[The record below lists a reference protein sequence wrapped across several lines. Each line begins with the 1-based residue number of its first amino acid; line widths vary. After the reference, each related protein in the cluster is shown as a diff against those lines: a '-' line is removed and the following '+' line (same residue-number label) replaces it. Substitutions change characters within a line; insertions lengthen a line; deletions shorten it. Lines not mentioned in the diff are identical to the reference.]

1 MTSLWCQIS
10 LLALFVDYVV
20 VHMSGSKNSNKAIA
34 PSAVAL
40 LPLVLFLALFIG
52 VGTYLSLQGVDFAF
66 YQLPA
71 PIAVLP
77 AVILALILSKDKLNR
92 SIEHFMSGVG
102 HQDIIAMCMIYL
114 LAGAFAAVA
123 KASGGV
129 DATVNL
135 GLSAI
140 PTSMILP
147 GIFLIS
153 AFIATAMGTSMGTI
167 AAVAPVALGIAQSA
181 GMSLPLTA
189 GVVLSGAMFGDNLS
203 IISDT
208 TIAAT
213 RSQGC
218 EMKDKFKENIRI
230 ALPAALVA
238 LVIFAF
244 NSTATQVPETGP
256 IEWLKVLPYVTILIL
271 AVSGMNVFVVLTIGI
286 VLAGGVSLSSIDD
299 YGLTNFAQDIYSG
312 FGNMQE
318 IFLLSMLIGG
328 LSELMRRQ
336 GGLAFLTNLVSG
348 IIRTF
353 GSSHSKEANGRA
365 SELGIAGLVSM
376 VNTCTANNTVAII
389 VSGSVARQLAEEN
402 NVSPRRSASLL
413 DIFSCVIQGV
423 LPYGAQVLLLG
434 SVFNLSPLEVV
445 ANSYYCFALAIAAI
459 VAVFIKHPARQPVPQ
474 TES

>member
-1 MTSLWCQIS
+1 
-10 LLALFVDYVV
+10 
-20 VHMSGSKNSNKAIA
+20 MSGSQHTTKTVA

-40 LPLVLFLALFIG
+40 IPLIIFLALFIG
-52 VGTYLSLQGVDFAF
+52 VGTYLSLQGVEFAF

-71 PIAVLP
+71 PIAILP
-77 AVILALILSKDKLNR
+77 AIIIAFLLSKDKLSR
-92 SIEHFMSGVG
+92 SIEHFMHGVG

-140 PTSMILP
+140 PTNMILP
-147 GIFLIS
+147 GLFLIS
-153 AFIATAMGTSMGTI
+153 AFIATSMGTSMGTI

-181 GMSLPLTA
+181 GMSLPMTA

-218 EMKDKFKENIRI
+218 EMKDKFKENVRI
-230 ALPAALVA
+230 ALPAALIA
-238 LVIFAF
+238 LVVFAYH
-244 NSTATQVPETGP
+244 STATQVPQAGP
-256 IEWLKVLPYVTILIL
+256 IEWLKVLPYITILVL

-286 VLAGGVSLSSIDD
+286 LLAGGV
-299 YGLTNFAQDIYSG
+299 GLASVDGYALTHLAQDVYAG

-336 GGLAFLTNLVSG
+336 GGLAFLTNLVSRL
-348 IIRTF
+348 INTF
-353 GSSHSKEANGRA
+353 GSRHSKNANSRA
-365 SELGIAGLVSM
+365 SELGIAGLVSL
-376 VNTCTANNTVAII
+376 VNGCTANNTVAII

-402 NVSPRRSASLL
+402 DVSPRRSASLL
-413 DIFSCVIQGV
+413 DIFSCVVQGI

-434 SVFNLSPLEVV
+434 SVFKLSPLEIV

-459 VAVFIKHPARQPVPQ
+459 VAVFLKHQPRQATVKA
-474 TES
+474 ES

>member
-1 MTSLWCQIS
+1 MQNTTSRS
-10 LLALFVDYVV
+10 SHTTSSAL
-20 VHMSGSKNSNKAIA
+20 
-34 PSAVAL
+34 AL
-40 LPLVLFLALFIG
+40 LPLGVFLALFIG
-52 VGTYLSLQGVDFAF
+52 VGTYLTFQGVDFAF

-71 PIAVLP
+71 PIATLP
-77 AVILALILSKDKLNR
+77 AIVIALLLSKDSLNR
-92 SIEHFMSGVG
+92 AIEQFLRGVG

-135 GLSAI
+135 GLSLL

-218 EMKDKFKENIRI
+218 EMKDKFRENIRI
-230 ALPAALVA
+230 ALPAAIFA
-238 LVIFAF
+238 LVLFAF
-244 NSTATQVPETGP
+244 SSSATQTPETTP
-256 IEWLKVLPYVTILIL
+256 IEWLKILPYLTILIL
-271 AVSGMNVFVVLTIGI
+271 AVSGLNVFVVLSVGI
-286 VLAGGVSLSSIDD
+286 MLAGGVSLLSVDQ
-299 YGLTNFAQDIYSG
+299 YTLTDLGKDIYTG

-328 LSELMRRQ
+328 LSELMRQQ
-336 GGLAFLTNLVSG
+336 GGLTFLTQLVSR
-348 IIRTF
+348 IINVF
-353 GSSHSKEANGRA
+353 GAKHSANANSRA
-365 SELGIAGLVSM
+365 SEMGIAGLVCLT
-376 VNTCTANNTVAII
+376 NTCTANNTVAII

-402 NVSPRRSASLL
+402 DVSARRSASLL
-413 DIFSCVIQGV
+413 DIFSCVTQGV

-434 SVFNLSPLEVV
+434 SVFGLSPLQVV
-445 ANSYYCFALAIAAI
+445 ANSYYCFLLAFAALVAI
-459 VAVFIKHPARQPVPQ
+459 FLKHPARKTAAVA
-474 TES
+474 ESQ

>member
-1 MTSLWCQIS
+1 
-10 LLALFVDYVV
+10 
-20 VHMSGSKNSNKAIA
+20 MSNSKNSNAVIA

-40 LPLVLFLALFIG
+40 IPLIVFLALFIG

-71 PIAVLP
+71 PIAALP
-77 AVILALILSKDKLNR
+77 AVMLALLLSKDKLNR
-92 SIEHFMSGVG
+92 AIDQFLGGVG
-102 HQDIIAMCMIYL
+102 HKDIIAMCMIYL

-167 AAVAPVALGIAQSA
+167 AAVAPVALGIADSA
-181 GMSLPLTA
+181 GMSIPLTA

-218 EMKDKFKENIRI
+218 EMRDKFKENIRI
-230 ALPAALVA
+230 ALPAALIA
-238 LVIFAF
+238 IVIFAF

-256 IEWLKVLPYVTILIL
+256 IEWLKVLPYITILIL

-286 VLAGGVSLSSIDD
+286 LLAGGVSLGSIENYGMTD
-299 YGLTNFAQDIYSG
+299 YAQDIYAG

-348 IIRTF
+348 LIRAF
-353 GSSHSKEANGRA
+353 GSSHSKQANGRA

-376 VNTCTANNTVAII
+376 VNLCTANNTVAII

-402 NVSPRRSASLL
+402 DVSPRRSASLL

-434 SVFNLSPLEVV
+434 SVFNLSPLEIVS
-445 ANSYYCFALAIAAI
+445 NSYYCFALAIVAV
-459 VAVFIKHPARQPVPQ
+459 VAVFIKHPARKVANA
-474 TES
+474 S

>member
-1 MTSLWCQIS
+1 MSTQHKTSQS
-10 LLALFVDYVV
+10 VQA
-20 VHMSGSKNSNKAIA
+20 SG
-34 PSAVAL
+34 VAL
-40 LPLVLFLALFIG
+40 LPLALFLTLFIG
-52 VGTYLSLQGVDFAF
+52 VGSYLSWQGVEFAF
-66 YQLPA
+66 YQFPA

-77 AVILALILSKDKLNR
+77 AVVLAVLLSKEKLNR
-92 SIEHFMSGVG
+92 AIEQFLRGVG

-181 GMSLPLTA
+181 GMSIPLTA

-218 EMKDKFKENIRI
+218 HMRDKFKENVKI
-230 ALPAALVA
+230 AIPAALA
-238 LVIFAF
+238 AMLIFAF
-244 NSTATQVPETGP
+244 NSSGTTLSETGE
-256 IEWLKVLPYVTILIL
+256 IEWLKVMPYLAILVL
-271 AVSGMNVFVVLTIGI
+271 AVSGLNVFVVLTVGI
-286 VLAGGVSLSSIDD
+286 LLAGVVSLLSVDD
-299 YGLTNFAQDIYSG
+299 YSLTTLGQDIYTG

-328 LSELMRRQ
+328 LSELMRQQ
-336 GGLAFLTNLVSG
+336 GGLAFLTKLVSRA
-348 IIRTF
+348 IRIF
-353 GSSHSKEANGRA
+353 GSTHDKTSSRRA
-365 SELGIAGLVSM
+365 SEFGIAGLVSM
-376 VNTCTANNTVAII
+376 VNLCTANNTVAII
-389 VSGSVARQLAEEN
+389 VSGSVAKELADEYQ
-402 NVSPRRSASLL
+402 VAPKRSASLL
-413 DIFSCVIQGV
+413 DIYSCVIQGL

-434 SVFNLSPLEVV
+434 SVFNLSPLDVI
-445 ANSYYCFALAIAAI
+445 ANSYYCFALAIAAV
-459 VAVFIKHPARQPVPQ
+459 VAIFIKR
-474 TES
+474 S

>member
-1 MTSLWCQIS
+1 
-10 LLALFVDYVV
+10 
-20 VHMSGSKNSNKAIA
+20 MSNSKNSNAVIA

-40 LPLVLFLALFIG
+40 IPLIVFLALFIG

-71 PIAVLP
+71 PIAALP
-77 AVILALILSKDKLNR
+77 AVMLALLLSKDKLNR
-92 SIEHFMSGVG
+92 AIEQFLSGVG
-102 HQDIIAMCMIYL
+102 HKDIIAMCMIYL

-167 AAVAPVALGIAQSA
+167 AAVAPVALGIADSA
-181 GMSLPLTA
+181 GMSIPLTA

-218 EMKDKFKENIRI
+218 EMRDKFKENIRI
-230 ALPAALVA
+230 ALPAALIA
-238 LVIFAF
+238 IVIFAF

-256 IEWLKVLPYVTILIL
+256 IEWLKVLPYITILIL

-286 VLAGGVSLSSIDD
+286 LLAGGVSLGSLEN
-299 YGLTNFAQDIYSG
+299 YGLTDYAQDIYAG

-336 GGLAFLTNLVSG
+336 GGLAFLTNLVSSM
-348 IIRTF
+348 IRAF
-353 GSSHSKEANGRA
+353 GSSHSKQANGRA

-376 VNTCTANNTVAII
+376 VNMCTANNTVAII

-402 NVSPRRSASLL
+402 DVSPRRSASLL

-434 SVFNLSPLEVV
+434 SVFNLSPLEIVS
-445 ANSYYCFALAIAAI
+445 NSYYCFALAIVAV
-459 VAVFIKHPARQPVPQ
+459 VAVFIKHPARQVAQ
-474 TES
+474 A

>member
-1 MTSLWCQIS
+1 
-10 LLALFVDYVV
+10 
-20 VHMSGSKNSNKAIA
+20 MSNSKNSNAVIA

-40 LPLVLFLALFIG
+40 IPLIVFLALFIG

-71 PIAVLP
+71 PIAALP
-77 AVILALILSKDKLNR
+77 AVMLALLLSKDKLNR
-92 SIEHFMSGVG
+92 AIEQFLGGVG
-102 HQDIIAMCMIYL
+102 HKDIIAMCMIYL

-167 AAVAPVALGIAQSA
+167 AAVAPVALGIADSA
-181 GMSLPLTA
+181 GMSIPLTA

-218 EMKDKFKENIRI
+218 EMRDKFKENIRI
-230 ALPAALVA
+230 ALPAALIA
-238 LVIFAF
+238 IVIFAF

-256 IEWLKVLPYVTILIL
+256 IEWLKVLPYITILIL

-286 VLAGGVSLSSIDD
+286 LLAGGVSLGSIENYGMTD
-299 YGLTNFAQDIYSG
+299 YAQDIYAG

-348 IIRTF
+348 LIRAF
-353 GSSHSKEANGRA
+353 GSSHSKQANGRA

-376 VNTCTANNTVAII
+376 VNLCTANNTVAII

-402 NVSPRRSASLL
+402 DVSPRRSASLL

-434 SVFNLSPLEVV
+434 SVFNLSPLEIVS
-445 ANSYYCFALAIAAI
+445 NSYYCFALAIVAV
-459 VAVFIKHPARQPVPQ
+459 VAVFIKHPARKVANA
-474 TES
+474 

>member
-1 MTSLWCQIS
+1 
-10 LLALFVDYVV
+10 
-20 VHMSGSKNSNKAIA
+20 MSNSKNSNAVIA

-40 LPLVLFLALFIG
+40 IPLIVFLALFIG

-71 PIAVLP
+71 PIAALP
-77 AVILALILSKDKLNR
+77 AVMLALLLSKDKLNR
-92 SIEHFMSGVG
+92 AIEQFLSGVG
-102 HQDIIAMCMIYL
+102 HKDIIAMCMIYL

-167 AAVAPVALGIAQSA
+167 AAVAPVALGIADSA
-181 GMSLPLTA
+181 GMSIPLTA

-218 EMKDKFKENIRI
+218 EMRDKFKENIRI
-230 ALPAALVA
+230 ALPAALIA
-238 LVIFAF
+238 IVIFAF
-244 NSTATQVPETGP
+244 NSTATQVPEMGP
-256 IEWLKVLPYVTILIL
+256 IEWLKVLPYITILIL

-286 VLAGGVSLSSIDD
+286 LLAGGVSLGSLEN
-299 YGLTNFAQDIYSG
+299 YGLTDYAQDIYAG

-336 GGLAFLTNLVSG
+336 GGLAFLTDLVSSM
-348 IIRTF
+348 IRAF
-353 GSSHSKEANGRA
+353 GSSHSKQANGRA
-365 SELGIAGLVSM
+365 SELGIVGLVSM
-376 VNTCTANNTVAII
+376 VNMCTANNTVAII
-389 VSGSVARQLAEEN
+389 VSGSVARQLAQEN
-402 NVSPRRSASLL
+402 DVSPRRSASLL

-434 SVFNLSPLEVV
+434 SVFNLSPLEIVS
-445 ANSYYCFALAIAAI
+445 NSYYCFALAIVAVI
-459 VAVFIKHPARQPVPQ
+459 AVFIKHPTRQ
-474 TES
+474 TAAA

>member
-1 MTSLWCQIS
+1 
-10 LLALFVDYVV
+10 
-20 VHMSGSKNSNKAIA
+20 MSNSKNSNAVIA

-40 LPLVLFLALFIG
+40 IPLIVFLSLFIS

-71 PIAVLP
+71 PIAALP
-77 AVILALILSKDKLNR
+77 AVMLALLLSKDKLNR
-92 SIEHFMSGVG
+92 AIEQFLGGVG
-102 HQDIIAMCMIYL
+102 HKDIIAMCMIYL

-167 AAVAPVALGIAQSA
+167 AAVAPVALGIADSA
-181 GMSLPLTA
+181 GMSIPLTA

-218 EMKDKFKENIRI
+218 EMRDKFKENIRI
-230 ALPAALVA
+230 ALPAALIA
-238 LVIFAF
+238 IVIFAF

-256 IEWLKVLPYVTILIL
+256 IEWLKVLPYITILIL

-286 VLAGGVSLSSIDD
+286 LLAGGVSLGSVENYGMTD
-299 YGLTNFAQDIYSG
+299 YAQDIYAG

-348 IIRTF
+348 VIRAF
-353 GSSHSKEANGRA
+353 GSSHSKQANGRA

-376 VNTCTANNTVAII
+376 VNLCTANNTVAII

-434 SVFNLSPLEVV
+434 SVFNLSPLDIV
-445 ANSYYCFALAIAAI
+445 ANSYYCFALAIVAV
-459 VAVFIKHPARQPVPQ
+459 VAVFIKHPARQVANA
-474 TES
+474 

>member
-1 MTSLWCQIS
+1 
-10 LLALFVDYVV
+10 
-20 VHMSGSKNSNKAIA
+20 MSGSKNSNKAIA

-92 SIEHFMSGVG
+92 SIEHFMRGVG

-140 PTSMILP
+140 PTNMILP

>member
-1 MTSLWCQIS
+1 
-10 LLALFVDYVV
+10 
-20 VHMSGSKNSNKAIA
+20 MSNSKNSNAVIA

-40 LPLVLFLALFIG
+40 IPLIVFLSLFIG

-71 PIAVLP
+71 PIAALP
-77 AVILALILSKDKLNR
+77 AVMLALLLSKDKLNR
-92 SIEHFMSGVG
+92 AIEQFLGGVG
-102 HQDIIAMCMIYL
+102 HKDIIAMCMIYL

-167 AAVAPVALGIAQSA
+167 AAVAPVALGIADSA
-181 GMSLPLTA
+181 GMSIPLTA

-218 EMKDKFKENIRI
+218 EMRDKFKENIRI
-230 ALPAALVA
+230 ALPAALIA
-238 LVIFAF
+238 IVIFAF

-256 IEWLKVLPYVTILIL
+256 IEWLKVLPYITILIL

-286 VLAGGVSLSSIDD
+286 LLAGGVSLGSIENYGMTD
-299 YGLTNFAQDIYSG
+299 YAQDIYAG

-348 IIRTF
+348 VIRAF
-353 GSSHSKEANGRA
+353 GSSHSKQANGRA

-376 VNTCTANNTVAII
+376 VNLCTANNTVAII

-434 SVFNLSPLEVV
+434 SVFNLSPLDIV
-445 ANSYYCFALAIAAI
+445 ANSYYCFALAIVAV
-459 VAVFIKHPARQPVPQ
+459 VAVFIKHPARQVANA
-474 TES
+474 

>member
-1 MTSLWCQIS
+1 
-10 LLALFVDYVV
+10 
-20 VHMSGSKNSNKAIA
+20 MSNSKNSNAVIA

-40 LPLVLFLALFIG
+40 IPLIVFLALFIG

-71 PIAVLP
+71 PIAALP
-77 AVILALILSKDKLNR
+77 AVMLALLLSKDKLNR
-92 SIEHFMSGVG
+92 AIEQFLGGVG
-102 HQDIIAMCMIYL
+102 HKDIIAMCMIYL

-167 AAVAPVALGIAQSA
+167 AAVAPVALGIADSA
-181 GMSLPLTA
+181 GMSIPLTA

-218 EMKDKFKENIRI
+218 EMRDKFKENIRI
-230 ALPAALVA
+230 ALPAALIA
-238 LVIFAF
+238 IVIFAF

-256 IEWLKVLPYVTILIL
+256 IEWLKVLPYITILIL

-286 VLAGGVSLSSIDD
+286 LLAGGVSLGSVEN
-299 YGLTNFAQDIYSG
+299 YGLTDYAQDIYAG

-348 IIRTF
+348 VIRAF
-353 GSSHSKEANGRA
+353 GSSHSKQANGRA

-376 VNTCTANNTVAII
+376 VNMCTANNTVAII

-434 SVFNLSPLEVV
+434 SVFNLSPLDIV
-445 ANSYYCFALAIAAI
+445 ANSYYCFALAIVAV
-459 VAVFIKHPARQPVPQ
+459 VAVFIKHPARQVANA
-474 TES
+474 

>member
-1 MTSLWCQIS
+1 
-10 LLALFVDYVV
+10 
-20 VHMSGSKNSNKAIA
+20 MSGSQHTTKTVA

-40 LPLVLFLALFIG
+40 IPLIIFLALFIG
-52 VGTYLSLQGVDFAF
+52 VGTYLSLQGVEFAF

-71 PIAVLP
+71 PIAILP
-77 AVILALILSKDKLNR
+77 AIIIAFLLSKDKLSR
-92 SIEHFMSGVG
+92 SIEHFMHGVG

-140 PTSMILP
+140 PTNMILP
-147 GIFLIS
+147 GLFLIS
-153 AFIATAMGTSMGTI
+153 AFIATSMGTSMGTI

-181 GMSLPLTA
+181 GMSLPMTA

-218 EMKDKFKENIRI
+218 EMKDKFKENVRI
-230 ALPAALVA
+230 ALPAALIA
-238 LVIFAF
+238 LVVFAYH
-244 NSTATQVPETGP
+244 STATQVPQAGP
-256 IEWLKVLPYVTILIL
+256 IEWLKVLPYITILVL

-286 VLAGGVSLSSIDD
+286 LLAGGVGLASVDG
-299 YGLTNFAQDIYSG
+299 YALTNLAQDVYTG

-336 GGLAFLTNLVSG
+336 GGLAFLTNLVSRL
-348 IIRTF
+348 INTF
-353 GSSHSKEANGRA
+353 GSRHSKHANSRA
-365 SELGIAGLVSM
+365 SELGIAGLVSL
-376 VNTCTANNTVAII
+376 VNGCTANNTVAII

-413 DIFSCVIQGV
+413 DIFSCVVQGI

-434 SVFNLSPLEVV
+434 SVFKLSPLEIV

-459 VAVFIKHPARQPVPQ
+459 VAVFLKHQPRQATVKA
-474 TES
+474 ES

>member
-10 LLALFVDYVV
+10 LLALFFDYVV

-92 SIEHFMSGVG
+92 SIEHFMRGVG

-244 NSTATQVPETGP
+244 NSTATQIPETGP

-286 VLAGGVSLSSIDD
+286 VLAGGVSLSSIDN

-445 ANSYYCFALAIAAI
+445 ANSYYCFSLAIAAI

>member
-1 MTSLWCQIS
+1 
-10 LLALFVDYVV
+10 
-20 VHMSGSKNSNKAIA
+20 MSNSKNSNAVIA

-40 LPLVLFLALFIG
+40 IPLIVFLSLFIG

-71 PIAVLP
+71 PIAALP
-77 AVILALILSKDKLNR
+77 AVMLALLLSKDKLNR
-92 SIEHFMSGVG
+92 AIEQFLSGVG
-102 HQDIIAMCMIYL
+102 HKDIIAMCMIYL

-167 AAVAPVALGIAQSA
+167 AAVAPVALGIADSA
-181 GMSLPLTA
+181 GMSIPLTA

-218 EMKDKFKENIRI
+218 EMRDKFKENIRI
-230 ALPAALVA
+230 ALPAALIA
-238 LVIFAF
+238 IVIFAF

-256 IEWLKVLPYVTILIL
+256 IEWLKVLPYITILIL

-286 VLAGGVSLSSIDD
+286 LLAGGVSLGSVEN
-299 YGLTNFAQDIYSG
+299 YGLTDYAQDIYAG

-348 IIRTF
+348 LIRAF
-353 GSSHSKEANGRA
+353 GSSHSKQANGSA

-376 VNTCTANNTVAII
+376 VNLCTANNTVAII

-434 SVFNLSPLEVV
+434 SVFNLSPLDIV
-445 ANSYYCFALAIAAI
+445 ANSYYCFALAIVA
-459 VAVFIKHPARQPVPQ
+459 VFAVFIKHPARQVAKA
-474 TES
+474 

>member
-1 MTSLWCQIS
+1 
-10 LLALFVDYVV
+10 
-20 VHMSGSKNSNKAIA
+20 MSNSKNSNVVIA

-40 LPLVLFLALFIG
+40 IPLIVFLALFIG

-71 PIAVLP
+71 PIAALP
-77 AVILALILSKDKLNR
+77 AVMLALLLSKDKLNR
-92 SIEHFMSGVG
+92 AIEQFLSGVG
-102 HQDIIAMCMIYL
+102 HKDIIAMCMIYL

-167 AAVAPVALGIAQSA
+167 AAVAPVALGIADSA
-181 GMSLPLTA
+181 GMSIPLTA

-218 EMKDKFKENIRI
+218 EMRDKFKENIRI
-230 ALPAALVA
+230 ALPAALIA
-238 LVIFAF
+238 IVIFAF

-256 IEWLKVLPYVTILIL
+256 IEWLKVLPYITILIL

-286 VLAGGVSLSSIDD
+286 LLAGGVSLGSVEN
-299 YGLTNFAQDIYSG
+299 YGLTDYAQDIYAG

-348 IIRTF
+348 LIRAF
-353 GSSHSKEANGRA
+353 GSSHSKQANGRA

-376 VNTCTANNTVAII
+376 VNMCTANNTVAII

-434 SVFNLSPLEVV
+434 SVFNLSPLEIVS
-445 ANSYYCFALAIAAI
+445 NSYYCFALAIVAV
-459 VAVFIKHPARQPVPQ
+459 VAVFIKHPARQVAQ
-474 TES
+474 A

>member
-1 MTSLWCQIS
+1 
-10 LLALFVDYVV
+10 
-20 VHMSGSKNSNKAIA
+20 MSNSKNSNAVIA

-40 LPLVLFLALFIG
+40 IPLIVFLALFIG
-52 VGTYLSLQGVDFAF
+52 VGTYMSLQGVDFAF

-71 PIAVLP
+71 PIAALP
-77 AVILALILSKDKLNR
+77 AVMLALLLSKDKLNR
-92 SIEHFMSGVG
+92 AIEQFLGGVG
-102 HQDIIAMCMIYL
+102 HKDIIAMCMIYL

-167 AAVAPVALGIAQSA
+167 AAVAPVALGIADSA
-181 GMSLPLTA
+181 GMSIPLTA

-218 EMKDKFKENIRI
+218 EMRDKFKENIRI
-230 ALPAALVA
+230 ALPAALIA
-238 LVIFAF
+238 IVIFAF

-256 IEWLKVLPYVTILIL
+256 IEWLKVLPYITILIL

-286 VLAGGVSLSSIDD
+286 LLAGGVSLGSVENYGMTD
-299 YGLTNFAQDIYSG
+299 YAQDIYAG

-348 IIRTF
+348 VIRAF
-353 GSSHSKEANGRA
+353 GSSHSKQANGRA

-376 VNTCTANNTVAII
+376 VNLCTANNTVAII

-434 SVFNLSPLEVV
+434 SVFNLSPLEIVS
-445 ANSYYCFALAIAAI
+445 NSYYCFALAIVAV
-459 VAVFIKHPARQPVPQ
+459 VAVFIKHPARQVAQ
-474 TES
+474 A

>member
-1 MTSLWCQIS
+1 
-10 LLALFVDYVV
+10 
-20 VHMSGSKNSNKAIA
+20 MSNSKNSNAVIA

-40 LPLVLFLALFIG
+40 IPLIVFLSLFIG

-71 PIAVLP
+71 PIAALP
-77 AVILALILSKDKLNR
+77 AVMLALLLSKDKLNR
-92 SIEHFMSGVG
+92 AIEQFLSGVG
-102 HQDIIAMCMIYL
+102 HKDIIAMCMIYL

-167 AAVAPVALGIAQSA
+167 AAVAPVALGIADSA
-181 GMSLPLTA
+181 GMSIPLTA

-218 EMKDKFKENIRI
+218 EMRDKFKENIRI
-230 ALPAALVA
+230 ALPAALIA
-238 LVIFAF
+238 IVIFAF

-256 IEWLKVLPYVTILIL
+256 IEWLKVLPYITILIL

-286 VLAGGVSLSSIDD
+286 LLAGGVSLGSVENYGMTD
-299 YGLTNFAQDIYSG
+299 YAQDIYAG

-348 IIRTF
+348 LIRAF
-353 GSSHSKEANGRA
+353 GSSHSKQANGRA

-376 VNTCTANNTVAII
+376 VNLCTANNTVAII

-434 SVFNLSPLEVV
+434 SVFNLSPLDIV
-445 ANSYYCFALAIAAI
+445 ANSYYCFALAIVA
-459 VAVFIKHPARQPVPQ
+459 VFAVFIKHPARQVANA
-474 TES
+474 

>member
-1 MTSLWCQIS
+1 
-10 LLALFVDYVV
+10 
-20 VHMSGSKNSNKAIA
+20 MSGSQHTTKAVA

-40 LPLVLFLALFIG
+40 IPLIVFLALFIG
-52 VGTYLSLQGVDFAF
+52 VGTYLSLQGVEFAF

-77 AVILALILSKDKLNR
+77 AIIIAFLLSKDKLNR
-92 SIEHFMSGVG
+92 SIEHFMRGVG

-147 GIFLIS
+147 GLFLIS
-153 AFIATAMGTSMGTI
+153 AFIATSMGTSMGTI
-167 AAVAPVALGIAQSA
+167 AAVAPVALGIAESA

-218 EMKDKFKENIRI
+218 EMKDKFRENIRI

-238 LVIFAF
+238 IAIFAY
-244 NSTATQVPETGP
+244 NSTATQVPEAGP
-256 IEWLKVLPYVTILIL
+256 IEWLKVLPYVTILVL
-271 AVSGMNVFVVLTIGI
+271 AVSGLNVFVVLTIGI
-286 VLAGGVSLSSIDD
+286 LLAGGVGLASIDG
-299 YGLTNFAQDIYSG
+299 YGLTNMAQDVYTG

-336 GGLAFLTNLVSG
+336 GGLAFLTNLVSRM
-348 IIRTF
+348 IKTF
-353 GSSHSKEANGRA
+353 GSNHSKHANSRA
-365 SELGIAGLVSM
+365 SELGIAGLVSL
-376 VNTCTANNTVAII
+376 VNGCTANNTVAII

-413 DIFSCVIQGV
+413 DIFSCVVQGV

-459 VAVFIKHPARQPVPQ
+459 AAVFVKHKARQPQAQ
-474 TES
+474 TEQ

>member
-1 MTSLWCQIS
+1 
-10 LLALFVDYVV
+10 
-20 VHMSGSKNSNKAIA
+20 MSNSKNSNAVIA

-40 LPLVLFLALFIG
+40 IPLIVFLALFIG

-71 PIAVLP
+71 PIAALP
-77 AVILALILSKDKLNR
+77 AVMLALLLSKDKLNR
-92 SIEHFMSGVG
+92 AIEQFLGGVG
-102 HQDIIAMCMIYL
+102 HKDIIAMCMIYL

-167 AAVAPVALGIAQSA
+167 AAVAPVALGIADSA
-181 GMSLPLTA
+181 GMSIPLTA

-218 EMKDKFKENIRI
+218 EMRDKFKENIRI
-230 ALPAALVA
+230 ALPAALIA
-238 LVIFAF
+238 IVIFAF

-256 IEWLKVLPYVTILIL
+256 IEWLKVLPYITILIL

-286 VLAGGVSLSSIDD
+286 LLAGGVSLGSVENYGMTD
-299 YGLTNFAQDIYSG
+299 YAQDIYAG

-336 GGLAFLTNLVSG
+336 GGLAFLTSLVSG
-348 IIRTF
+348 VIRAF
-353 GSSHSKEANGRA
+353 GSSHSKQANGRA

-376 VNTCTANNTVAII
+376 VNLCTANNTVAII

-434 SVFNLSPLEVV
+434 SVFNLSPLDIV
-445 ANSYYCFALAIAAI
+445 ANSYYCFALAVVAV
-459 VAVFIKHPARQPVPQ
+459 VAVFIKHPAHQVAQ
-474 TES
+474 A

>member
-1 MTSLWCQIS
+1 
-10 LLALFVDYVV
+10 
-20 VHMSGSKNSNKAIA
+20 MSNSKNSNAVIA

-40 LPLVLFLALFIG
+40 IPLIVFLALFIG

-71 PIAVLP
+71 PIAALP
-77 AVILALILSKDKLNR
+77 AVMLALLLSKDKLNR
-92 SIEHFMSGVG
+92 AIEQFLGGVG
-102 HQDIIAMCMIYL
+102 HKDIVAMCMIYL

-167 AAVAPVALGIAQSA
+167 AAVAPVALGIADSA
-181 GMSLPLTA
+181 GMSIPLTA

-218 EMKDKFKENIRI
+218 EMRDKFKENIRI
-230 ALPAALVA
+230 ALPAALIA
-238 LVIFAF
+238 IVIFAF

-256 IEWLKVLPYVTILIL
+256 IEWLKVLPYITILIL

-286 VLAGGVSLSSIDD
+286 LLAGGVSLGSVENYGMTD
-299 YGLTNFAQDIYSG
+299 YAQDIYAG

-336 GGLAFLTNLVSG
+336 GGLAFLTSLVSG
-348 IIRTF
+348 VIRAF
-353 GSSHSKEANGRA
+353 GSSHSKQANGRA

-376 VNTCTANNTVAII
+376 VNLCTANNTVAII

-434 SVFNLSPLEVV
+434 SVFNLSPLDIV
-445 ANSYYCFALAIAAI
+445 ANSYYCFALAVVAV
-459 VAVFIKHPARQPVPQ
+459 VAVFIKHPARQVANA
-474 TES
+474 

>member
-1 MTSLWCQIS
+1 
-10 LLALFVDYVV
+10 
-20 VHMSGSKNSNKAIA
+20 MSNSKNSNAVIA

-40 LPLVLFLALFIG
+40 IPLIVFLALFIG

-71 PIAVLP
+71 PIAALP
-77 AVILALILSKDKLNR
+77 AVMLALLLSKDKLNR
-92 SIEHFMSGVG
+92 AIEQFLGGVG
-102 HQDIIAMCMIYL
+102 HKDIIAMCMIYL

-167 AAVAPVALGIAQSA
+167 AAVAPVALGIADSA
-181 GMSLPLTA
+181 GMSIPLTA

-218 EMKDKFKENIRI
+218 EMRDKFKENIRI
-230 ALPAALVA
+230 ALPAALIA
-238 LVIFAF
+238 IVIFAF

-256 IEWLKVLPYVTILIL
+256 IEWLKVLPYITILIL

-286 VLAGGVSLSSIDD
+286 LLAGGVSLGSVENYGMTD
-299 YGLTNFAQDIYSG
+299 YAQDIYAG

-348 IIRTF
+348 VIRAF
-353 GSSHSKEANGRA
+353 GSSHSKQANGRA

-376 VNTCTANNTVAII
+376 VNLCTANNTVAII

-402 NVSPRRSASLL
+402 NVSPRRSASLVDL
-413 DIFSCVIQGV
+413 FSCVIQGV

-434 SVFNLSPLEVV
+434 SVFNLSPLEIVS
-445 ANSYYCFALAIAAI
+445 NSYYCFALAIVAV
-459 VAVFIKHPARQPVPQ
+459 VAVFIKHPARQ
-474 TES
+474 TATA

>member
-1 MTSLWCQIS
+1 
-10 LLALFVDYVV
+10 
-20 VHMSGSKNSNKAIA
+20 MSGSKNSNKAIA

-92 SIEHFMSGVG
+92 SIEHFMRGVG

>member
-1 MTSLWCQIS
+1 
-10 LLALFVDYVV
+10 
-20 VHMSGSKNSNKAIA
+20 MSGSKNSNKAIA

-92 SIEHFMSGVG
+92 SIEHFMRGVG

-140 PTSMILP
+140 PTNMILP

-402 NVSPRRSASLL
+402 SVSPRRSASLL

-459 VAVFIKHPARQPVPQ
+459 VAVFIKHPARQSVTQ

>member
-1 MTSLWCQIS
+1 
-10 LLALFVDYVV
+10 
-20 VHMSGSKNSNKAIA
+20 MSGSKNSNKAIA

-92 SIEHFMSGVG
+92 SIEHFMRGVG

-286 VLAGGVSLSSIDD
+286 VLAGGVSMSSIDD

-459 VAVFIKHPARQPVPQ
+459 VAVFIKHPARQSVTQ

>member
-1 MTSLWCQIS
+1 
-10 LLALFVDYVV
+10 
-20 VHMSGSKNSNKAIA
+20 MSNSKNSNAVIA

-40 LPLVLFLALFIG
+40 IPLIVFLALFIG

-71 PIAVLP
+71 PIAALP
-77 AVILALILSKDKLNR
+77 AVMLALLLSKDKLNR
-92 SIEHFMSGVG
+92 AIEQFLGGVG
-102 HQDIIAMCMIYL
+102 HKDIIAMCMIYL

-167 AAVAPVALGIAQSA
+167 AAVAPVALGIADSA
-181 GMSLPLTA
+181 GMSIPLTA

-218 EMKDKFKENIRI
+218 EMRDKFKENIRI
-230 ALPAALVA
+230 ALPAALIA
-238 LVIFAF
+238 IVIFAF

-256 IEWLKVLPYVTILIL
+256 IEWLKVLPYITILIL

-286 VLAGGVSLSSIDD
+286 LLAGGVSLGSVENYGMTD
-299 YGLTNFAQDIYSG
+299 YAQDIYAG

-348 IIRTF
+348 VIRAF
-353 GSSHSKEANGRA
+353 GSSHSKQANGRA

-376 VNTCTANNTVAII
+376 VNLCTANNTVAII

-434 SVFNLSPLEVV
+434 SVFNLSPLDIV
-445 ANSYYCFALAIAAI
+445 ANSYYCFALAIVAV
-459 VAVFIKHPARQPVPQ
+459 VAVFIKHPARQMANA
-474 TES
+474 